1 MNAQEHVNI
10 RSQSDAPTLIL
21 MFVCG
26 LIFIISM
33 FIPKNAR
40 W

>member
-1 MNAQEHVNI
+1 MNDQELENI

-33 FIPKNAR
+33 FVSKSR
-40 W
+40 